1 LTSSTYA
8 AAAGVLVNATRN
20 LTGRPMLKTLHKWE
34 IVSMVRAQVVI
45 FLDMV
50 RPQADACV
58 PPLPPANPRDLP
70 A

>member
-1 LTSSTYA
+1 M
-8 AAAGVLVNATRN
+8 LVNATRN

-34 IVSMVRAQVVI
+34 IVSMVRAQVAV